1 VKNRRSQAAA
11 VLLWALFAVLGW
23 QAPAAAQGVTTSAVA
38 GRVVTEQGEPIQ
50 GVTVVATNTRTGA
63 EYRAVT
69 RADGRYLL
77 QGLQPGGPY
86 RIQATRVGLSP
97 ASQAG
102 VQLALSQTEQID
114 FTLAPQAVAL
124 EALTVTAENE
134 GSVISPGRTGA
145 ATVISDSA
153 IQRLPTITRDFTD
166 FTRLVP
172 QISTSGSGT
181 SGGGRNF
188 RFNSIQIDGAANND
202 LFGLAS
208 SGTPGGQAGTKP
220 ITLEAIQ
227 EFQVVLAPFDVRQGG
242 FTGAG
247 VNAVTRSGTNDF
259 EGSFAAFGRN
269 ESLVGNYEF
278 DRAGVPVRSSD
289 YTEFQQTE
297 AAFSFGGPIVQ
308 DRAFFFVAGELSRRE
323 APAGVFVGP
332 NAAGTLQ
339 SFGSNISISGARV
352 DSVFNVLQNQYGYD
366 PGTYGEVDLK
376 RESNN
381 VFARLDFNLG
391 SSNRLTLRHNYV
403 DAWDDNFSRSDA
415 AFPLGFGGYK
425 FNSTTNATVAQLNS
439 TLANQFY
446 NEFRVGY
453 TTIRDSR
460 EIPSTLF
467 PRVEVNLPAGSCQGS
482 TCRVVAGSENSSVA
496 NGLDQNSLEITN
508 DLTFSRGIHSI
519 TVGTHNEFFDFS
531 NLFVQNLYGF
541 YQFASIQALQA
552 GTPTSYQGAF
562 FNDTVTGAAPRA
574 AFSVQ
579 ALSFYLQDQLSLSS
593 RFTLT
598 PGIRWDL
605 TRFPDNPGRNPRFE
619 TGFGAAYAAA
629 GLPAFDRRTD
639 QIPESS
645 VSINPRVGFNWDV
658 MGDQTTQVR
667 GGVGLFS
674 GRTPYVWV
682 SNAYGNTGLDYTRFT
697 CSGNTATSTSRPPN
711 FVADPN
717 NAPRYCVNSAGVPQP
732 VSASANEI
740 NTVDPNFE
748 MPQVLRYSLALDR
761 QLPMGLIATFEGLY
775 TDARNDPTYRDLTLV
790 PVTTGATRVE
800 GRQAWTRLTATGFGN
815 VYDVTNTDKNYS
827 YSLTAQLQR
836 PFRNGWEGSIAY
848 NYSRSEDVNS
858 LTSSTARSNFRFNPI
873 ADNPNDPALRL
884 SNNDVP
890 HRFVGS
896 FTRQFRFDV
905 LKGAATDFSLIYV
918 GESGRPYSYTYQG
931 DVNGDSQDGNDLI
944 YVPASPTEA
953 RFEAQSAS
961 NPFSPEQSWQ
971 NLNAFIE
978 SVDCLRNARG
988 RVIERNSCRTPWTNR
1003 FDVRFAQSLPTFGAQ
1018 NAQFTLDILNFGNL
1032 LNRHWGRNEFVLN
1045 QADQALRRAGAP
1057 VGERVLL
1064 GGFAPRTSPYS
1075 VSDLNSRYQLQAGIR
1090 YSF

>member
-1 VKNRRSQAAA
+1 MKNRRSHAAA
-11 VLLWALFAVLGW
+11 LLLWAFLAVLGMN
-23 QAPAAAQGVTTSAVA
+23 APAAAQGVTTSAVA
-38 GRVVTEQGEPIQ
+38 GRVVNEQGEPVA
-50 GVTVVATNTRTGA
+50 GVTVTVTNTRTGA

-86 RIQATRVGLSP
+86 RIQAAGLGMATQSR
-97 ASQAG
+97 ANLT
-102 VQLALSQTEQID
+102 LALSQTEQVD
-114 FTLAPQAVAL
+114 FTLAAQAL
-124 EALTVTAENE
+124 TLDALTVTAANE
-134 GSVISPGRTGA
+134 SAVISPGRTGA
-145 ATVISDSA
+145 ATVISDSS
-153 IQRLPTITRDFTD
+153 ITRLPTITRDFTD

-247 VNAVTRSGTNDF
+247 INAVTRSGTNDF
-259 EGSFAAFGRN
+259 EGSVALFGRN

-278 DRAGVPVRSSD
+278 DRAGLPVRSPD
-289 YTEFQQTE
+289 YTQFQQSE

-323 APAGVFVGP
+323 APAGVYVGT
-332 NAAGTLQ
+332 NAEGKLQ
-339 SFGSNISISGARV
+339 SFGSNITISGPRV
-352 DSVFNVLQNQYGYD
+352 DSVFNVLQNQYGYN
-366 PGTYGEVDLK
+366 PGTYGEVDLQ

-381 VFARLDFNLG
+381 VFARFDFNLG

-403 DAWDDNFSRSDA
+403 DAWDDNFARSDG
-415 AFPLGFGGYK
+415 AFPLADAGYK

-453 TTIRDSR
+453 STVRDSR
-460 EIPSTLF
+460 EVPSTLF
-467 PRVEVNLPAGSCQGS
+467 PRVEVSLPAGSCQGS
-482 TCRVVAGSENSSVA
+482 TCRVYAGSENSSVA

-508 DLTFSRGIHSI
+508 DLTFSRGIHSV

-541 YQFASIQALQA
+541 YQFPNIQALQA

-562 FNDTVTGAAPRA
+562 FNDTVTGATERA
-574 AFSVQ
+574 EFSVQ
-579 ALSFYLQDQLSLSS
+579 ALSFYVQDQLSLSS
-593 RFTLT
+593 RLTLT

-605 TRFPDNPGRNPRFE
+605 TRFPDSPGRNMRFE
-619 TGFGAAYAAA
+619 TGFQAAYTAA
-629 GLPAFDRRTD
+629 GRGEFTRRTD
-639 QIPESS
+639 QIPGST
-645 VSINPRVGFNWDV
+645 VSFNPRVGFNWDV
-658 MGDQTTQVR
+658 LGDQTTQVR
-667 GGVGLFS
+667 GGIGLFA

-697 CSGNTATSTSRPPN
+697 CSGTGTSNTRPPP
-711 FVADPN
+711 FQADPTK
-717 NAPRYCVNSAGVPQP
+717 APRYCVNAAGVPQP

-740 NTVDPNFE
+740 NTVDPDFK
-748 MPQVLRYSLALDR
+748 MPQVMRYSLAIDR
-761 QLPMGLIATFEGLY
+761 ELPMGLVATFEGLY

-790 PVTTGATRVE
+790 PVTTGTTRIE
-800 GRQAWTRLTATGFGN
+800 GRQAYTRLTATGFGN

-836 PFRNGWEGSIAY
+836 PFLNGWEGSIAY
-848 NYSRSEDVNS
+848 TYSRSEDVNS

-873 ADNPNDPALRL
+873 ADSPNDPELRL

-896 FTRQFRFDV
+896 FTKQFQFDV
-905 LKGAATDFSLIYV
+905 LGGAATDFSVIYV

-944 YVPASPTEA
+944 YVPATAAEA
-953 RFEAQSAS
+953 RFEAQSNN
-961 NPFSPEQSWQ
+961 NPFTPEQSWQ

-988 RVIERNSCRTPWTNR
+988 TVIERNACRTPWTNR
-1003 FDVRFAQSLPTFGAQ
+1003 FDVRFAQSLPTFSGQSAQ
-1018 NAQFTLDILNFGNL
+1018 LTLDILNFGNL
-1032 LNRHWGRNEFVLN
+1032 LNRHWGLNEFVLN
-1045 QADQALRRAGAP
+1045 QADQALRRAGNP

-1064 GGFAPRTSPYS
+1064 GGFAPRTSPYA

-1090 YSF
+1090 YTF